1 MQRYKIL
8 WADDEIELLKPHIL
22 FLTQKGYDV
31 TPVTSGPDAMD
42 DLEVNNYDIIFLDEN
57 MPGMTGL
64 ETLSQIKAND
74 SEVPVVMI
82 TKSEEEH
89 IMEEAIA
96 SKIADYL
103 IKPLNPNQILL
114 SIKKLL
120 DNKRLV
126 SERANLSYQQ
136 DFRNISMAFG
146 DYMNHEEW
154 AEIYKKLIYWELEMS
169 SAGNTEMGEV
179 LEMQKTEA
187 NLNFAKFVKQNYE
200 EWLNDPDSDRPML
213 SHEVMKKKVFP
224 ELEEDSP
231 VFFIVLDN
239 LRFDQWKIIQGQ
251 IQDYFNIGKEESYY
265 SILPTTTAYARNAIF
280 SGMMP
285 SDMEKYHSD
294 LWVREDVE
302 DGKNNFE
309 DKFLERQLK
318 KLKLNLKWSYH
329 KIKNISQGK
338 SLSDN
343 FNNLL
348 NNDLNVVV
356 YNFVDMLSHARTEME
371 VIRELAPDE
380 RAYRSLTKSWFS
392 HSPLLDLLSKISK
405 IKAKVILTTD
415 HGTIRVKK
423 PFKIVGDRNTNT
435 NLRFKLGKNL
445 GFEGDKAFVVRKP
458 ENIFLPKLN
467 VSSTYVFAIEDFFFA
482 YPNNYNYYVKYYNDT
497 FQHGGLSLEE
507 MIIPIISL
515 TSKNR

>member
-213 SHEVMKKKVFP
+213 SHEVMKKRSFP
-224 ELEEDSP
+224 S
-231 VFFIVLDN
+231 
-239 LRFDQWKIIQGQ
+239 WKRILLSSSSCWTTSGSI
-251 IQDYFNIGKEESYY
+251 NGKLS
-265 SILPTTTAYARNAIF
+265 R
-280 SGMMP
+280 
-285 SDMEKYHSD
+285 
-294 LWVREDVE
+294 
-302 DGKNNFE
+302 
-309 DKFLERQLK
+309 
-318 KLKLNLKWSYH
+318 
-329 KIKNISQGK
+329 GK
-338 SLSDN
+338 SRTTLTLAKKKAIIL
-343 FNNLL
+343 FCLQLL
-348 NNDLNVVV
+348 P
-356 YNFVDMLSHARTEME
+356 MHATPYF
-371 VIRELAPDE
+371 LA
-380 RAYRSLTKSWFS
+380 
-392 HSPLLDLLSKISK
+392 
-405 IKAKVILTTD
+405 
-415 HGTIRVKK
+415 
-423 PFKIVGDRNTNT
+423 
-435 NLRFKLGKNL
+435 
-445 GFEGDKAFVVRKP
+445 
-458 ENIFLPKLN
+458 
-467 VSSTYVFAIEDFFFA
+467 
-482 YPNNYNYYVKYYNDT
+482 
-497 FQHGGLSLEE
+497 
-507 MIIPIISL
+507 
-515 TSKNR
+515 